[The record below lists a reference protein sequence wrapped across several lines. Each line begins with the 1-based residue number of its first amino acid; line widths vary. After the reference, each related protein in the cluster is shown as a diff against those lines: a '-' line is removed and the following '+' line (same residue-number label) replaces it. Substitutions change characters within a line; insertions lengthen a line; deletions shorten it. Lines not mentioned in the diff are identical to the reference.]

1 MNLGGGEGS
10 TSQAGSSSQSGGVSR
25 PDPLGSYP
33 KASVGVK
40 RKWSEENL
48 LNERR
53 GLKREPDVELADLD
67 REVRDDNKRIDVKPD
82 IAGLVSG
89 MTCDSSLSE
98 TPINDLHEVYALA
111 FLTTDSDDII
121 CHLPLASLKF
131 DKNASSS
138 VVSFGDKRI
147 RIWCPS
153 GSIDDSTLEELP
165 GDLTLDGMKTEIG
178 NLDCMQCGDLMT
190 ESEIGDLRKQC
201 RVIPSRWVT
210 TRKNATLVRARIV
223 LKDIAKGAESARS
236 LGISSP
242 TPSSEALFAMLCFAG
257 QRDWLVG
264 AADISAAFMAT
275 PLRSR
280 NVIAKLPASITS
292 MTGEAL
298 YLWLSKALN
307 GLRSAS
313 QEWNVYLSSIV
324 DKCRLRSC
332 GLEPCLYSGL
342 LPSGEPCMILS
353 YVDDLICVGP
363 SVDAIDFVFGT
374 VGKNVRLKRTGL
386 IHDHSKGGQLRFLGR
401 LITRRRGE
409 KSLLISL
416 PSNYLDDTFAS
427 YQIKTNAKGP
437 PDVTPVIDREGGE
450 ELSSDAYARF
460 RAALG
465 KVSWMAQTRGDL
477 RAWIGILATQQ
488 SRPTQYTEHAMRML
502 LRYLRG
508 DMNVAVRF
516 PSDSQLLD
524 SEVFQGPHIVAFSD
538 ASHALLRTTGRRG
551 ISGGA
556 LTFQG
561 CTLKT
566 LSRHQALVSLSSMES
581 ELYALQSVSQEMVS
595 MGKMLGRI
603 LFSFKELESSEIPG
617 VLRTD
622 SESSIKLLKG
632 LDLPRKSRHL
642 EIRIEWLRE
651 RVELGKLKIQ
661 STMRKGLVIQLTL

>member
-1 MNLGGGEGS
+1 
-10 TSQAGSSSQSGGVSR
+10 
-25 PDPLGSYP
+25 
-33 KASVGVK
+33 
-40 RKWSEENL
+40 
-48 LNERR
+48 
-53 GLKREPDVELADLD
+53 
-67 REVRDDNKRIDVKPD
+67 
-82 IAGLVSG
+82 
-89 MTCDSSLSE
+89 
-98 TPINDLHEVYALA
+98 
-111 FLTTDSDDII
+111 
-121 CHLPLASLKF
+121 
-131 DKNASSS
+131 
-138 VVSFGDKRI
+138 
-147 RIWCPS
+147 
-153 GSIDDSTLEELP
+153 
-165 GDLTLDGMKTEIG
+165 
-178 NLDCMQCGDLMT
+178 
-190 ESEIGDLRKQC
+190 
-201 RVIPSRWVT
+201 
-210 TRKNATLVRARIV
+210 
-223 LKDIAKGAESARS
+223 
-236 LGISSP
+236 
-242 TPSSEALFAMLCFAG
+242 
-257 QRDWLVG
+257 
-264 AADISAAFMAT
+264 MAT

-363 SVDAIDFVFGT
+363 SVDAIDFVFDT
-374 VGKNVRLKRTGL
+374 VGKSVRLKRTGL

-437 PDVTPVIDREGGE
+437 PDVTPVIDRDGGE
-450 ELSSDAYARF
+450 ELSIDAYARF

-488 SRPTQYTEHAMRML
+488 SKPNQYTEHAMRML

-516 PSDSQLLD
+516 PSDSPLLH
-524 SEVFQGPHIVAFSD
+524 SEVFQGSHIVAFSD
-538 ASHALLRTTGRRG
+538 ASHAPLKATGRRG
-551 ISGGA
+551 ISGGV

-651 RVELGKLKIQ
+651 RVELGKLKIHYEKGSNNPADALTKCLGSSIFGIHRAAMGFEVLDAPLGAIMAISSGYVFIEVCCKPDSSISKVARRFGFLYIGVVENMEKKTVFDQ
-661 STMRKGLVIQLTL
+661 VVAALKDLGKSKVFVHVSSPCSSGSPLRNFRGDNTTTEADVIWFDVIPHVAKYMKLGKYSSFELPWRNAIWTHAMTTKILNQAQHKHVAAVHLCSTGSMTKDGEPVGKVLKFTSNSKLMVGRLAKDFGQCHCTQKHAGLTNVDWAETAFYNENLAVSIVRGALDALRNDG